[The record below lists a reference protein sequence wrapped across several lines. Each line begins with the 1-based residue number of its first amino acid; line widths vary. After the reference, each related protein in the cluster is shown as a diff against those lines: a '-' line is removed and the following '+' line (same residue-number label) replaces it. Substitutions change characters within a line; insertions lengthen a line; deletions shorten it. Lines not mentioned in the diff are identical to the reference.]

1 MTAEERRREKAE
13 RRAQKTGTVARVLE
27 NVGWLLAGKGAG
39 ALFSLGSIA
48 ILTRTLGLEGF
59 GQFVLILGTA
69 QFVVALVAFQTWQVV
84 VRFGVSKLA
93 TGSSAAL
100 SRLIAFCLAL
110 DLGGALAG
118 CLIAAAGVT
127 LLAPRFGWSDGMA
140 LQALLFC
147 FVMLLSVRSTAVG
160 LLRLHDRFGQGAAAD
175 SVTHVA
181 RFAGALIVLAV
192 GATVTRFLIA
202 WAVAEVAAAL
212 VYWRLAARTPGWSLG
227 GVGLT
232 GLRSAPA
239 EHEGIWNFVAITNA
253 GATLGS
259 VGKQLTVLLVG
270 LTVGPAAAG
279 AYRLAHQLGQALARV
294 SEMLSR
300 AIFAELARVHATGSQ
315 AQLGALFRGT
325 FRLALG
331 GGVLVAV
338 ILLLAGEPILR
349 LVGGSAFAGAYPLL
363 LVLGIAAALD
373 MIGVNFEPALM
384 ATGRAGKAFRMRLAV
399 TALLLLLL
407 AVLLPLW
414 GAWGA
419 AVATLATSAAGLL
432 LFGLVTWRTV
442 HAKASD

>member
-1 MTAEERRREKAE
+1 MTAEIGGGGKAG
-13 RRAQKTGTVARVLE
+13 RRAAKSGTLARVLE

-48 ILTRTLGLEGF
+48 ILTRSLGLEGF

-69 QFVVALVAFQTWQVV
+69 QFVAALVSFQTWQVV
-84 VRFGVSKLA
+84 VRFGVSKLSDE
-93 TGSSAAL
+93 TSGAL

-110 DLGGALAG
+110 DIGGAVAG
-118 CLIAAAGVT
+118 CLIAAAGVA
-127 LLAPRFGWSDGMA
+127 LLAPSFGWNAA
-140 LQALLFC
+140 LATEALLFS
-147 FVMLLSVRSTAVG
+147 FVVLLSARSTAVG

-175 SVTHVA
+175 SVTHA
-181 RFAGALIVLAV
+181 GRLAGALVVLAA
-192 GATVTRFLIA
+192 GPSVTRFLIA

-212 VYWRLAARTPGWSLG
+212 VYWRLASRTPGWSLKQA
-227 GVGLT
+227 GLMGIRT
-232 GLRSAPA
+232 APA

-270 LTVGPAAAG
+270 LAVGPAAAG

-300 AIFAELARVHATGSQ
+300 AIFAELARVHATGTQ

-325 FRLALG
+325 FRLALA
-331 GGVLVAV
+331 GGVLVAA
-338 ILLLAGEPILR
+338 LLLVAGEPILR
-349 LVGGSAFAGAYPLL
+349 LVGGEAFEGAYPLL
-363 LVLGIAAALD
+363 IVLGIAASLD

-384 ATGRAGKAFRMRLAV
+384 ATGRAGKAFRLRLVV
-399 TALLLLLL
+399 TALLLVLL
-407 AVLLPLW
+407 AVLIPSW

-419 AVATLATSAAGLL
+419 AIATLATAFAGLVM
-432 LFGLVTWRTV
+432 FGTVTWRTL
-442 HAKASD
+442 HPR